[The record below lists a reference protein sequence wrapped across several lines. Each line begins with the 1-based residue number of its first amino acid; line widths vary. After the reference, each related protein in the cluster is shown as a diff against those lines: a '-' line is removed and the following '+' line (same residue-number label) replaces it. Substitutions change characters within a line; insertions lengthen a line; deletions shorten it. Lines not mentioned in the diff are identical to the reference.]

1 METTLVRQI
10 DPFSSFPPE
19 QKKLLHHF
27 IQDASHIT
35 SCHRGMQ
42 SEICKML
49 VPMALQTPSLLYAT
63 MALSAIHLEA
73 VNNHTESVKTA
84 PEIARLIAR
93 SLEHFR
99 NELQNPSLRGSDT
112 LLATARTLCLAEIH
126 SGAIHPNTWRA
137 HVEGARALMAASAPT
152 SQTPFRSYLDRWYR
166 SIVALT
172 ALNGNGPPI
181 GEISVPLQSIIAG
194 TLRPDEPDYLD
205 DYWGFT
211 VRLADIFRAIGAVA
225 WRRRQSPIPIDE
237 LEYERHAAVLEGAVQ
252 QLMARSVNNI
262 SFYPGVAEKL
272 SEATIREFGLCNEA
286 FQHTALIHI
295 YRRVR
300 KIPAASPAVQHS
312 VRRILECTTQI
323 VPRSGLSPW
332 VMLTTP
338 LFSAGCE
345 ALGPDR
351 ETVRSLLLALYDTTR
366 IPNVLQSLKFLEIY
380 WAEEPRDADV
390 DWSHFLGMHLRC
402 SRCSFTC

>member
-1 METTLVRQI
+1 MRQI

-27 IQDASHIT
+27 IQDASLIT

-49 VPMALQTPSLLYAT
+49 VPMAIQTPSLLYAT

-73 VNNHTESVKTA
+73 LKNHTESVKTA
-84 PEIARLIAR
+84 PDIARLIGK

-99 NELQNPSLRGSDT
+99 KELQNPGMRGSDA

-137 HVEGARALMAASAPT
+137 HVEGARALMAASGSK

-181 GEISVPLQSIIAG
+181 GKISVPLPSVIARS
-194 TLRPDEPDYLD
+194 LQKDDPDYLD

-211 VRLADIFRAIGAVA
+211 VRLADIFRAIGEVA
-225 WRRRQSPIPIDE
+225 WLRRQTPVPVDE
-237 LEYERHAAVLEGAVQ
+237 LEFERYAAVLEGAVQ
-252 QLMARSVNNI
+252 QVMARTANTI
-262 SFYPGVAEKL
+262 SFYPGVEEKL
-272 SEATIREFGLCNEA
+272 SHVTIREFALCNEA

-300 KIPAASPAVQHS
+300 KIPAASPEVQHS
-312 VRRILECTTQI
+312 VRRILECTSQI
-323 VPRSGLSPW
+323 EPRSGLSPW

-351 ETVRSLLLALYDTTR
+351 ETVRSLLMALYDTTR

-380 WAEEPRDADV
+380 WAEEPQNTDS
-390 DWSHFLGMHLRC
+390 DWSHFLGMNLP
-402 SRCSFTC
+402 FTLCCVPR